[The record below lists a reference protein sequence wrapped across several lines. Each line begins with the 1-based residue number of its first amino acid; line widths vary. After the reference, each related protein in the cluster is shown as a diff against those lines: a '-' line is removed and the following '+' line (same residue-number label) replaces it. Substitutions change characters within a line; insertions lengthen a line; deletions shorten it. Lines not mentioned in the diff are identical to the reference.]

1 MFLALP
7 IPSHVQTV
15 LHAALA
21 AYSDFLAHRQP
32 LEQWHMTLFDLGE
45 KTDFTPYQAALLQP
59 LPQTFIPT
67 VTITHL
73 GKGKKADQ
81 LWAFVLPSNG
91 LIAQREQLLQRLRT
105 IGFPLPKDSRDPF
118 TPHITLGSFKPEF
131 TRRSVAD
138 HPISATFVPSALHA
152 YDQ

>member
-7 IPSHVQTV
+7 IPAHVQTV
-15 LHAALA
+15 LQTALA
-21 AYSDFLAHRQP
+21 TYSDLLAHRQP
-32 LEQWHMTLFDLGE
+32 PEQWHLTLVWLGNV
-45 KTDFTPYQAALLQP
+45 TNYQPSVETLVTP

-81 LWAFVLPSNG
+81 LWAFALPSNG
-91 LIAQREQLLQRLRT
+91 LITLREQVLQRLRT
-105 IGFPLPKDSRDPF
+105 TSFPLPKESRDPF